1 MNKKTLAMLFLV
13 VCFFF
18 IALSTIDLNP
28 LKFKKANENSKE
40 EATQEI
46 IPVDEQNDLTVKSFI
61 RELLGNDYTLLL
73 YLFQPDKLT
82 KDLDELANTD
92 ESNNHDI
99 SEVAIANYAKEVG
112 ETIKE
117 GKVLVE
123 GRISNITKKDTVY
136 QYTILLS
143 FSDGSQKQLKLDVQ
157 KGIIITPLNDLL
169 IPVFNK

>member
-1 MNKKTLAMLFLV
+1 MNKKTLAMFFLV
-13 VCFFF
+13 ICIFF
-18 IALSTIDLNP
+18 IALSSIDLAP
-28 LKFKKANENSKE
+28 LKFKKAEGDKKE
-40 EATQEI
+40 VTQEI
-46 IPVDEQNDLTVKSFI
+46 IPVDEQNELTVNSFL

-82 KDLDELANTD
+82 KDLDELANTE

-123 GRISNITKKDTVY
+123 ARISNMTKTDDVYHYTV
-136 QYTILLS
+136 LLS
-143 FSDGSQKQLKLDVQ
+143 FSDGSQKQIKLDVQ

-169 IPVFNK
+169 VPAF